1 MFVSKSLVLSLGA
14 GPKGACD
21 GSVVDPIVRCVIDA
35 IAPRASAVLAITV
48 TANAPLSSRVAATA
62 IAASPES
69 LYRNNFGYVPLTV
82 S

>member
-48 TANAPLSSRVAATA
+48 TANAPLSSCVAATA